1 MPYNKENLLSLP
13 VKEKL
18 ELVTAL
24 WESIDNDTL
33 GRELSSDEIEQEIA
47 NRISKIVKNPE
58 TLIDWE
64 EVKNKMSM

>member
-1 MPYNKENLLSLP
+1 MSYNKENLLSLP

-33 GRELSSDEIEQEIA
+33 GRDLSNYEIEQEIA
-47 NRISKIVKNPE
+47 NRINKIIKNPE
-58 TLIDWE
+58 TLISWE
-64 EVKNKMSM
+64 EVKNKMRV